1 MKECYQKIFDEIGF
15 DYKIVKADSGAI
27 GGNMSE
33 EFHVLADSGED
44 TLVFNNE
51 DFSSNIELLNDSL
64 KKEIEKKIENK
75 DLSDIDSEYGKLT
88 IKKGIEVG
96 HIFELGKKYS
106 KSMGLSV
113 QHDNSQ
119 KNLEM
124 GCYGIGVS
132 RIVAAAIEQN
142 HDNEGIVFPKNISA
156 YDCSLISINE
166 KKSVTVKNKAN
177 EIYSYLI
184 DNNVDVFYDDR
195 DASAGNKFSDSNL
208 MGNPYQIVISEKNI
222 EKGLLEVIDRK
233 DQAKSE
239 MMEKDLLSLFN

>member
-1 MKECYQKIFDEIGF
+1 
-15 DYKIVKADSGAI
+15 
-27 GGNMSE
+27 
-33 EFHVLADSGED
+33 
-44 TLVFNNE
+44 
-51 DFSSNIELLNDSL
+51 
-64 KKEIEKKIENK
+64 
-75 DLSDIDSEYGKLT
+75 
-88 IKKGIEVG
+88 
-96 HIFELGKKYS
+96 
-106 KSMGLSV
+106 
-113 QHDNSQ
+113 
-119 KNLEM
+119 M